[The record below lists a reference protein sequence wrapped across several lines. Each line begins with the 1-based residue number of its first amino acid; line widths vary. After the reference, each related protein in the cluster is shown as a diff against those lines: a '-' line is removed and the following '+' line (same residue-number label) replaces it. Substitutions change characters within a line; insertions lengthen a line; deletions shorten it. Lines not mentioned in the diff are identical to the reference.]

1 MSGGSRRRYAFSPR
15 FPFRGKP
22 KLRLTIKAL
31 MPARA
36 IGPLQSFNRAART
49 ILAPKFAHLCS
60 RRKTRV
66 RANWN

>member
-22 KLRLTIKAL
+22 KLRLTIKAM

-36 IGPLQSFNRAART
+36 IEPLQSFNRAAMT
-49 ILAPKFAHLCS
+49 MLVLKFARLCS
-60 RRKTRV
+60 RRKTQV